1 MVSKARLREAY
12 VYGCKLAIL
21 NSTELRDSM
30 LEAAPVENKEGD
42 IAGSEGSDVMRNENE
57 RVKSEASA
65 PYGEKHQ
72 LASTPDWVNS
82 ND

>member
-1 MVSKARLREAY
+1 MVSRTRLREAY
-12 VYGCKLAIL
+12 MYGCKLAIL
-21 NSTELRDSM
+21 NSTELRDRM
-30 LEAAPVENKEGD
+30 LEVAPVENEEGD
-42 IAGSEGSDVMRNENE
+42 MVGSEGSDVMRNENE

-72 LASTPDWVNS
+72 LATTPDWVNS